1 MSGAVE
7 VNGLG
12 KAYRHYPGRWSR
24 LAEWLLPWGA
34 PRHRLGWALRDVSF
48 SVERGDALGII
59 GFNGAGKS
67 TLLKIIAGTTQATEG
82 SVRVAGEVS
91 ALLELGT
98 GFHPEFTG
106 RQNVYMVGQLRGLQ
120 REQLDRLLPSIE
132 EFAEIGSYFDEPLR
146 TYSSG
151 MAVRLAFSVATAQ
164 RPEVLI
170 IDEALSVGD
179 AYFQHKS
186 FGRIREFREQG
197 TTLLIVSHDRL
208 AVQSLCDHAILL
220 HQGRLLRRG
229 ETEDV
234 LDYYHALMAE
244 RTAALIRQQAGAQGV
259 VQTRS
264 GSGEVELLSV
274 WLENGDGLPV
284 EAVKVGEPV
293 TLCVRFRTEAP
304 VASLVVGV
312 LLRDRFGQ
320 EIYGINSHRLGMPIG
335 PLAAGQ
341 EGVFRLAFEMNLG
354 EAHYAVTV
362 ALTRSDSHLDHTYE
376 WRDRALIFHVL
387 NTAYPKFVGRAWL
400 RPEARIEMQAGAGD
414 V

>member
-1 MSGAVE
+1 MSTAVE
-7 VNGLG
+7 VSGLG
-12 KAYRHYPGRWSR
+12 KAYRHYPSRWSR

-67 TLLKIIAGTTQATEG
+67 TLLKIVTGTTQATEG
-82 SVRVAGEVS
+82 GVRVAGEVS

-106 RQNVYMVGQLRGLQ
+106 RQNVYMVGQLRGMR
-120 REQLDRLLPSIE
+120 REDIDRLLPSIE
-132 EFAEIGSYFDEPLR
+132 AFAEIGSYFDEPLR

-208 AVQSLCDHAILL
+208 AVQSLCDQAILL
-220 HQGRLLRRG
+220 HQGRLIRRG

-244 RTAALIRQQAGAQGV
+244 RTAALIRQQTGAQGV

-264 GSGEVELLSV
+264 GSGDVELLRV
-274 WLENGDGLPV
+274 WLENADGLSV
-284 EAVKVGEPV
+284 EAVKVGEQV
-293 TLCVRFRTEAP
+293 TLCVQFRSHAA
-304 VASLVVGV
+304 VSALVVGV

-335 PLAAGQ
+335 PLVAGAQ
-341 EGVFRLAFEMNLG
+341 GVFRLAFAMNLG
-354 EAHYAVTV
+354 EAHYSVTV

-387 NTAYPKFVGRAWL
+387 NTHHPKFVGRVWL
-400 RPEARIEMQAGAGD
+400 RPQASIELDDDPGD
-414 V
+414 D